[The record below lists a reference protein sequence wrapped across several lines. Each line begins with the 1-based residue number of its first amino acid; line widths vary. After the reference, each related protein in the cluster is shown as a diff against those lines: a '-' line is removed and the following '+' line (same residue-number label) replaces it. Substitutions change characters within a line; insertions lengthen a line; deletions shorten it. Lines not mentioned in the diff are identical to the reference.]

1 MRHSKKRHK
10 LGVSGPHRLALLA
23 NLSVALITH
32 GRIKT
37 TLAKAKAL
45 RPFVEKLITL
55 AKKAE
60 SSNEAERKLHFRRL
74 AISRINAPAA
84 VALLFDERVA
94 EFMERP
100 GGYTRI
106 YKIGQ
111 RIGDAAEMALIEL
124 IDGNDEGYSKRPS
137 RKTTEKPAVKDTN
150 ETEEDAAADE
160 TVALTEAEATAE
172 EPNAEV
178 VEGDTAE
185 AEATAEEPKAEVV
198 EGDTVEESNDEVEEK
213 SAEEPS
219 GEDVES
225 TEDTLEVDE
234 ADTSSDEK
242 KESN

>member
-45 RPFVEKLITL
+45 RPFVEKVITL
-55 AKKAE
+55 AKKAK

-74 AISRINAPAA
+74 AISRINNPDA
-84 VALLFDERVA
+84 VALLFDERVT

-124 IDGNDEGYSKRPS
+124 IDANDEGYSKRPS
-137 RKTTEKPAVKDTN
+137 RKATEKPVTDVTN
-150 ETEEDAAADE
+150 KTEENTVADE
-160 TVALTEAEATAE
+160 TVAVTNEETKTEEPEADVIDEKPVDEAAVVESHEKPKTEAEKK
-172 EPNAEV
+172 V
-178 VEGDTAE
+178 AE
-185 AEATAEEPKAEVV
+185 AV
-198 EGDTVEESNDEVEEK
+198 VEES
-213 SAEEPS
+213 SS
-219 GEDVES
+219 EDADPATES
-225 TEDTLEVDE
+225 TGDVSE
-234 ADTSSDEK
+234 SDEPDSSPDDK
-242 KESN
+242 K